1 MWTHDVDLK
10 HTTKN
15 VEHTDSGD
23 RTRDHR
29 MSLSLVGCYTSVD
42 DETLST
48 QMGLK
53 VLRST
58 D

>member
-1 MWTHDVDLK
+1 
-10 HTTKN
+10 
-15 VEHTDSGD
+15 
-23 RTRDHR
+23 
-29 MSLSLVGCYTSVD
+29 VGCYTSVD